1 MRRWVFWLLLCLAP
15 IMLSEKTAT
24 GASNGAESV
33 PEAWT
38 LSRQMHLTPL
48 GFTCRPVNEDR
59 VHIVFTFRGPADG
72 GKTHVLEV
80 TGYHEFSFFSWID
93 NDRIDELVFDGE
105 RVYRRPAGDEK
116 RVYWPDETGGFA
128 AMDNAIGE
136 EHQSYSYNHILLAEA
151 LIGCCA
157 DPIANEGEIENL
169 PVDCRTRMKRLLER
183 GRTGAGKPRA
193 AGADVDPPE
202 AENGGGN
209 TPIATGPESAREAR
223 NTKLNWI
230 PLERAL
236 SGRDRPIL
244 LLLTADEGCP
254 PCTAFDRTLE
264 AFASTLNERFAL
276 ARVDAYARPDVLET
290 YQTTSIPCTYFLR
303 PDGTVIGDPPGYMDA
318 DRFRQLTGKVFDA
331 LGK

>member
-1 MRRWVFWLLLCLAP
+1 MHRWVFWLLLCLAP
-15 IMLSEKTAT
+15 IMFSDQTAV
-24 GASNGAESV
+24 GASNRTEAV
-33 PEAWT
+33 PEAWA

-48 GFTCRPVNEDR
+48 DFTCRPVDEDR
-59 VHIVFTFRGPADG
+59 VHVVYTFRSPADG

-80 TGYHEFSFFSWID
+80 TGYHELTFFNWFY
-93 NDRIDELVFDGE
+93 NDRIDEVIFDGQ
-105 RVYRRPAGDEK
+105 RVYRRPPGDK
-116 RVYWPDETGGFA
+116 RRIYWSDETGGFA

-157 DPIANEGEIENL
+157 DPIANEGERETL
-169 PVDCRTRMKRLLER
+169 PVDCRTQMKRLLER

-193 AGADVDPPE
+193 PGADVDPPR
-202 AENGGGN
+202 AEKGGGN
-209 TPIATGPESAREAR
+209 TSITTGPESDREAR

-236 SGRDRPIL
+236 SGQDRPIL
-244 LLLTADEGCP
+244 LLLTADEACP

-264 AFASTLNERFAL
+264 AFASTLNEHFAL
-276 ARVDAYARPDVLET
+276 ARVDAYARPDVVET
-290 YQTTSIPCTYFLR
+290 YQATSIPCTYFLR
-303 PDGTVIGDPPGYMDA
+303 PDGTVIGYRPGYMDA
-318 DRFRQLTGKVFDA
+318 DRFRGVVGKVFDA